1 MTTPT
6 VGGGHAVENAEVAR
20 LFREMADVLEVEG
33 ANPFRVRAYR
43 TAARTVEGLPE
54 SVDAI
59 ARATPKRLAEL
70 PGIGKDLAGK
80 IAEIVR
86 SGRLPGLVAAERAA
100 PPGAVELM
108 HVPGIGPKR
117 ARALCEE
124 LHIRTIAGLE
134 RAAREGRI
142 HEVPGFGER
151 TEKKILQE
159 LAARGTEERRMLRPI
174 AAQYAEALLEYMRQL
189 PAVKRAEAA
198 GSFRR
203 CKETVGDLDI
213 LVAAAPDAQAEVM
226 TWFTAYPE
234 VERVL
239 ARGRTKASILLRSGL
254 QVDLRALAEES
265 FGAGLH
271 YFTGSK
277 AHNIAVRHLGQ
288 QLGFRINEYGIFDGR
303 TRVGGATEEEVFG
316 AVGLPMIPPELR
328 EDDGE
333 IEAARNDMLPHL
345 VALQHIRG
353 DLQVHTTDSD
363 GRDSL
368 DAMVDA
374 ALALGY
380 EYLAVTDH
388 TPAVRVAGGMDRHG
402 FKRQMRRIGRLNA
415 LLEGLTILTGAE
427 VDIDADGNLDLDDAT
442 LAELD
447 VVIVSLHSKLNLSPE
462 QQTRRLVKAV
472 SHPAVDILGHPT
484 ARLIGSRQGAAFDH
498 EKVFR
503 AAAEHGVMLEVNAQ
517 PERLD
522 LDDVGCRAATAH
534 GLTLVIN
541 TDAHAASELQY
552 MRWGVDQARRGWVER
567 KQVANTRHLPG
578 LLTLLHRGR
587 R

>member
-1 MTTPT
+1 VITPAARGT
-6 VGGGHAVENAEVAR
+6 HAVENAEVAR

-59 ARATPKRLAEL
+59 ARTTPKRLAEL

-80 IAEIVR
+80 ITQIVK
-86 SGRLPGLVAAERAA
+86 SGRLPALVEAEREA
-100 PPGAVELM
+100 PVGAVALM
-108 HVPGIGPKR
+108 HIPGIGPKR

-124 LHIRTIAGLE
+124 LHVRTIAGLE
-134 RAAREGRI
+134 RAARAGRI
-142 HEVPGFGER
+142 HEIPGFGER
-151 TEKKILQE
+151 TEKKILE
-159 LAARGTEERRMLRPI
+159 EIAGRGTEEHRVLRAV
-174 AAQYAEALLEYMRQL
+174 AAQYAEPLLAYVREL
-189 PAVKRAEAA
+189 PGVRRAELA

-213 LVAAAPDAQAEVM
+213 LVAADDDAGVAAGFV
-226 TWFTAYPE
+226 AYPE
-234 VERVL
+234 VQRVL

-254 QVDLRALAEES
+254 QVDLRVLADES

-288 QLGFRINEYGIFDGR
+288 KLGLKINEYGIFRGR
-303 TRVGGATEEEVFG
+303 QRVGGATEAEVFD

-328 EDDGE
+328 ENDGE
-333 IEAARNDMLPHL
+333 IEAARAGALPRL
-345 VALQHIRG
+345 VALKHIRG

-368 DAMVDA
+368 DAIVA
-374 ALALGY
+374 AAKELGY
-380 EYLAVTDH
+380 EYIAVTDH
-388 TPAVRVAGGMDRHG
+388 TPAVRVAGGMDRAG
-402 FKRQMRRIGRLNA
+402 FKRQMRRIERLNA
-415 LLEGLTILTGAE
+415 LRSGLTILKGAE
-427 VDIDADGNLDLDDAT
+427 VDINADGTLDLDDAT
-442 LAELD
+442 MAELD
-447 VVIVSLHSKLNLSPE
+447 IVIVALHSKLTLSAE
-462 QQTRRLVKAV
+462 QQTRRLVKALA
-472 SHPAVDILGHPT
+472 HPSVDILGHPA
-484 ARLIGSRQGAAFDH
+484 ARLIGSRRGAMFDRDA
-498 EKVFR
+498 VFR
-503 AAAEHGVMLEVNAQ
+503 AAAEHGVMVEVNCQ

-534 GLTLVIN
+534 GLTMVIS
-541 TDAHAASELQY
+541 TDAHAAAEMRY

-567 KQVANTRHLPG
+567 KRVANTRPLEG
-578 LLTLLHRGR
+578 LVKLLHRER